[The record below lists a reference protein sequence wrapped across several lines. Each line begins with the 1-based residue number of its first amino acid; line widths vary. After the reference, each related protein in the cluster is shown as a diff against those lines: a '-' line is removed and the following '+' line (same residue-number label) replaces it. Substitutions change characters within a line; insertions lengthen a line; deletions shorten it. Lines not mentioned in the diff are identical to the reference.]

1 MLLAVFLYG
10 LFLTFLPQDTYH
22 SHIIMILTITYVFEL
37 LPSHPTPAPCLT
49 TYTYHSNNYV
59 MSSQM
64 VRSSPFWPVM
74 DSIEGSPSNILLAYS
89 KLAAW
94 T

>member
-1 MLLAVFLYG
+1 
-10 LFLTFLPQDTYH
+10 
-22 SHIIMILTITYVFEL
+22 MILTITYVFEL

-74 DSIEGSPSNILLAYS
+74 DSIEGSPRKFRINVSHPDVEMPSSFQGSVSGCVVL
-89 KLAAW
+89 
-94 T
+94 